1 MLCVVSLRLRVLC
14 CCVAAACCGCLAC
27 GRLPKVRVLCCVA
40 AAAAWR
46 VRRLPRMRSAAAW
59 RVRRLAPRSAGM
71 HVACPCTWEKMRQ
84 REPCCLSRSRS
95 LSSTIIFPAFVT
107 RWSPNGSSDLSSTP
121 SKRYGW
127 LQHLRSCMTRFIKRD
142 LLAVSAADDD

>member
-1 MLCVVSLRLRVLC
+1 MLRAREREFEVRGAV
-14 CCVAAACCGCLAC
+14 CCVAEAESAVLLCRCGLLLLPGVC
-27 GRLPKVRVLCCVA
+27 GGGPVCALP
-40 AAAAWR
+40 
-46 VRRLPRMRSAAAW
+46 
-59 RVRRLAPRSAGM
+59 
-71 HVACPCTWEKMRQ
+71 ACPCTCEKMRQ